1 MDRKNPIIAMLGEA
15 DRLCFVFYRE
25 SLFERAGME
34 APDTALMFKVLSS
47 PLLPELMQMGR
58 IGFDASVRRYAGI
71 FAEMFE
77 DRPLLQLPVSS
88 ALGWMRNHAQR
99 KKIEDCL
106 RQLYSHPGFYRA
118 YREAVHMLTKAGV
131 LSMMKDES
139 AGPAIQAAIRAAAE
153 HLLASIR

>member
-1 MDRKNPIIAMLGEA
+1 MDRKNPIIAMLGTA
-15 DRLCFVFYRE
+15 DQLCLDRYEE

-34 APDTALMFKVLSS
+34 GTGVALMFEIMTS

-88 ALGWMRNHAQR
+88 ALGWMWNHAQR

-118 YREAVHMLTKAGV
+118 YREAVHMLTESGV
-131 LSMMKDES
+131 LSMMNDES
-139 AGPAIQAAIRAAAE
+139 AGPAIQAAIHAAAE

>member
-1 MDRKNPIIAMLGEA
+1 MDRKNPIIVMLGEA
-15 DRLCFVFYRE
+15 DQLCLAFYRE

-34 APDTALMFKVLSS
+34 VPDTALMFKVLSS
-47 PLLPELMQMGR
+47 SLLPELMQMGR

-77 DRPLLQLPVSS
+77 DRPLLQLPISS

-118 YREAVHMLTKAGV
+118 YREAGHMLTEAGV
-131 LSMMKDES
+131 LSPIDES
-139 AGPAIQAAIRAAAE
+139 AGPAIQAAIHAAAE